1 MQENNKKRIRLT
13 ENSDFV
19 WSQRNKLERRADK
32 NAHSNTVQNDNILY
46 RNAKAAKQAEDKLYA
61 EKMNAAEQGR
71 ESKREQ
77 VRSERSRQIREGLGV
92 RDAMLRQEHKLGMD
106 GALSRDELMK
116 AQYSPEMVG
125 KAKPMNVSKRDVRG
139 LEGKRKRRRRSRMSL
154 LPSERKNRFNRKKL
168 ERNRD
173 KERARIAEK
182 ETGKKL
188 TAKRLRELRGLS
200 KKQIKRRDLA
210 QVRRDREQ
218 SAKRTNMART
228 IRKRDEYTR

>member
-19 WSQRNKLERRADK
+19 WSQRNKLEKRADK

-61 EKMNAAEQGR
+61 EKINAAEQGR
-71 ESKREQ
+71 ESKNEQ
-77 VRSERSRQIREGLGV
+77 VRTERSRQIREGLGV

-106 GALSRDELMK
+106 GALSREELRK

-125 KAKPMNVSKRDVRG
+125 RTKPMDVKKKDVRG
-139 LEGKRKRRRRSRMSL
+139 LEGVRKRRRKGRLSL
-154 LPSERKNRFNRKKL
+154 LPSERKNRFNRNKL
-168 ERNRD
+168 ARNRT
-173 KERARIAEK
+173 KERARVAEK

-188 TAKRLRELRGLS
+188 SAKRLRELRGLS
-200 KKQIKRRDLA
+200 KKQVKRRDLA
-210 QVRRDREQ
+210 QVRREREQ
-218 SAKRTNMART
+218 SAKHTNMVRT
-228 IRKRDEYTR
+228 VRKRDDYTR